1 MQLIDE
7 KTRIPLFAAICAMPF
22 LAGGI
27 IWLSTIDSTAATALE
42 EARKN
47 TDRIDVQMN
56 FLVDIRE
63 RLVRIE
69 ERLRTKTN
77 N

>member
-7 KTRIPLFAAICAMPF
+7 KTGIPLFAALCAMPF

-27 IWLSTIDSTAATALE
+27 IWLSTIDTTAASALE
-42 EARKN
+42 ETKKN
-47 TDRIDVQMN
+47 TERIDTQMDL
-56 FLVDIRE
+56 LVDIRE

-69 ERLRTKTN
+69 ERLRMKTN